1 MWQEYLESTF
11 PAYTSQ
17 EDEDK
22 KSEAKGVQEQPRLNK
37 INTLIKTILDQTLA
51 AVLNNLAFCLA
62 LGGMRMGMAKQ
73 ASEFLRLQQQHYSQ
87 NQSPAGS
94 FILSLVLLLETFS
107 KMGGP
112 MRYGDVNWA
121 VVWEQAKGELWGLMV
136 ASWQFWPLVSVVNYA
151 FLTSVEAR
159 TLVGSLAGLAWGV
172 YLSLYAGGN

>member
-1 MWQEYLESTF
+1 MWQEYLESIF

-17 EDEDK
+17 EDGDN
-22 KSEAKGVQEQPRLNK
+22 KSEIKRMQEQPRLNK

-73 ASEFLRLQQQHYSQ
+73 ASEFLRLQQQHHSQ

-94 FILSLVLLLETFS
+94 FILSLLLLLEAFS
-107 KMGGP
+107 KTGGP
-112 MRYGDVNWA
+112 MRYEDVNWA
-121 VVWEQAKGELWGLMV
+121 VVWEQAKSELWGLMIV
-136 ASWQFWPLVSVVNYA
+136 SWQFWPLVSVVNYA

-172 YLSLYAGGN
+172 YLSLFAGGN